1 MVSLYIY
8 VEVIFKDLFCAS
20 FEVILDVHQRDIMI
34 FARHT
39 PILFLQP
46 DEKRRRI
53 NVPSIY
59 DVTEG
64 NLSEGT
70 QHRILLAA
78 VRRSLVVIHSP
89 SSNDVSET

>member
-46 DEKRRRI
+46 DEKRWRI

-70 QHRILLAA
+70 
-78 VRRSLVVIHSP
+78 
-89 SSNDVSET
+89 